1 MKPRIHILCE
11 EMEKLLWS
19 TMSKFVKTKHLR
31 SQKED
36 GSTKQTP
43 AIVLLE
49 LDVFNKKMTKP
60 LKMVDIGSK
69 AKSLFLPSP
78 LELTEKEEVFRKDCL
93 KCTCLTAENLQKK
106 LPFNSFLHNCTYI
119 NFQKKNEKGAL
130 EGMTNNVKDLTKAQS
145 EVLVNVFP
153 KKSSP
158 EEVCDAFR
166 SEWRLYQTEE
176 IKEEHYCY
184 TTATTSGQ
192 KQTSYWQSA
201 FSVAGLENIS
211 PEEDNFDVE
220 KAVLH
225 LGGLRDSSL
234 TVKFPVLTAVM
245 KCILSMFHGNSAPE
259 SGFSINK
266 HILDIHGHSLKEDTI
281 EAIRVV
287 KDAILRYP
295 SLLDIPITKEMI
307 KNVKASRQ
315 RYQADLEVKRQ
326 LLEKEAAKKREEE
339 KKKKDQEKELETKQ
353 KNVKEVESV
362 RSSLSQIENG
372 ISIADESVEEGNRDF
387 KELLSKKQSSKKDL
401 QRAQSKIEMGIK
413 RRAELLS
420 EEPVI
425 KKRLKELQNDVK
437 K

>member
-1 MKPRIHILCE
+1 M
-11 EMEKLLWS
+11 
-19 TMSKFVKTKHLR
+19 
-31 SQKED
+31 
-36 GSTKQTP
+36 
-43 AIVLLE
+43 
-49 LDVFNKKMTKP
+49 
-60 LKMVDIGSK
+60 
-69 AKSLFLPSP
+69 
-78 LELTEKEEVFRKDCL
+78 
-93 KCTCLTAENLQKK
+93 CLTAEDLQKK

-184 TTATTSGQ
+184 TTATTSGR

-201 FSVAGLENIS
+201 FSVAGLENTS
-211 PEEDNFDVE
+211 PEEDKFDVE

-234 TVKFPVLTAVM
+234 TVKFPVLTAIM
-245 KCILSMFHGNSAPE
+245 KCILSMSHGNSAPE

-326 LLEKEAAKKREEE
+326 LLEKEAAKKRRRKEE
-339 KKKKDQEKELETKQ
+339 KGSRK
-353 KNVKEVESV
+353 
-362 RSSLSQIENG
+362 R
-372 ISIADESVEEGNRDF
+372 AGN
-387 KELLSKKQSSKKDL
+387 
-401 QRAQSKIEMGIK
+401 
-413 RRAELLS
+413 
-420 EEPVI
+420 
-425 KKRLKELQNDVK
+425 
-437 K
+437 